1 MSALQWFVIIQ
12 AIIGS
17 VLTVAMIGKPRKPMT
32 PGGAAIALCIHIT
45 VVILVLTVLAP

>member
-17 VLTVAMIGKPRKPMT
+17 IITVAMIGKPRNPTT
-32 PGGAAIALCIHIT
+32 PGVAAVVLCIHIA
-45 VVILVLTVLAP
+45 VVILTLTVLAP